1 VTKVV
6 LPRLNQTGA
15 NEWADVQTNDEAIT
29 QVVNGELN
37 NENLSG
43 SAGIIDANLANPNN
57 SAYRTILQAKSNI
70 NENASSGG
78 TKLMLGSVSG
88 LSPGAGGPGGGA
100 LKSGNSMSEWESSVN
115 QITLPPDVF
124 YFAAADYAVNG
135 KTSKL
140 RVSGMI
146 LPNATAPGIN
156 FTFGMY
162 PLTSAGAEKQLALTL
177 GTVVSGST
185 AAVTTPSASTPKREV
200 SGDFTIPAD
209 GFYALGVVI
218 SSNLTAKSI
227 VLASA
232 HLQVRAV

>member
-29 QVVNGELN
+29 QVVNGELTS
-37 NENLSG
+37 ENLSG
-43 SAGIIDANLANPNN
+43 AAGITDANLASPNN
-57 SAYRTILQAKSNI
+57 SAYRTILQAKSNL
-70 NENASSGG
+70 NENAGAS
-78 TKLMLGSVSG
+78 TNKFMLGSVSG
-88 LSPGAGGPGGGA
+88 LGPGASGVNGGA
-100 LKSGNSMSEWESSVN
+100 MRSGFGMSPWGETVGLLS
-115 QITLPPDVF
+115 LPPDVI
-124 YFAAADYAVNG
+124 YFAAADYAISS

-162 PLTSAGAEKQLALTL
+162 PLTSAGAEKELALTL
-177 GTVVSGST
+177 GTVVPGST

-218 SSNLTAKSI
+218 SSTMAAKSFA
-227 VLASA
+227 LASA